1 MKRYLKFIPAFLWM
15 GLIFYLSSRQTT
27 GIGGSSYW
35 ARFIILKSFHIIEYA
50 ILYVLLFLGF
60 NQPSLSAIIA
70 YIFGISDEIHQSFIP
85 GRTAKF
91 SDTLFDLF
99 GIFIGFLVVKFLII
113 PLSQKI
119 KLSKST

>member
-1 MKRYLKFIPAFLWM
+1 VAVLI
-15 GLIFYLSSRQTT
+15 GLDLLFSNLS
-27 GIGGSSYW
+27 
-35 ARFIILKSFHIIEYA
+35 
-50 ILYVLLFLGF
+50 LYVLLFLGF

>member
-1 MKRYLKFIPAFLWM
+1 MKRYLKFIPALLWM

-27 GIGGSSYW
+27 GIGGNSYW
-35 ARFIILKSFHIIEYA
+35 TRFIILKSFHIIEYA

-60 NQPSLSAIIA
+60 NQAFPSVITA
-70 YIFGISDEIHQSFIP
+70 YIFGVSDEIHQSFIP

-91 SDTLFDLF
+91 SDTLFDLL
-99 GIFIGFLVVKFLII
+99 GIIVGFLVVKFLII